1 MQSLGRFLAPTVVR
15 ATFRRYIP
23 STNCAQSLERDM
35 PLGAYLAVAREEAGL
50 SQAEL
55 ADRVRLRT
63 TVLMAIEDDDYSMC
77 GGDV

>member
-1 MQSLGRFLAPTVVR
+1 
-15 ATFRRYIP
+15 
-23 STNCAQSLERDM
+23 M

-77 GGDV
+77 GGDVYARGHLKALATVLELDPQAVLAIFDEEFANPEE

>member
-1 MQSLGRFLAPTVVR
+1 
-15 ATFRRYIP
+15 
-23 STNCAQSLERDM
+23 M

-77 GGDV
+77 GGDVYARGHLKALATVLELDPQAVLAIFDEEFANPED